1 MAPGLGAYR
10 PLSSTIDRPMS
21 RAPARFT
28 QRDLAKVL
36 RAAVSVG
43 LPAKVI
49 IDKVGRIIVE
59 VGEGGKTDAPEVN
72 EWDAHD
78 QR

>member
-1 MAPGLGAYR
+1 L
-10 PLSSTIDRPMS
+10 S
-21 RAPARFT
+21 RA
-28 QRDLAKVL
+28 L

-49 IDKVGRIIVE
+49 VDKGGRIIVE